1 MQFCFLKDDKEP
13 ERNESTTLILQLTT
27 LKCSCLHIMRH
38 HHAFFVYTD
47 FCKEN
52 RLKLTLLLCTA
63 VWNKVDFWFRRKDRH
78 DKNRV
83 HEHAWVCSHRTWAV
97 LQVPKQKAPCC
108 SCPQRSVSPSNMAH
122 TSFLIT
128 LAQTNT
134 AMRTANPPT
143 VNASTESQ
151 HLFKHK
157 LLLRHPFMG
166 LFSYLWPLGRKDAL
180 KTSATVCLQR

>member
-1 MQFCFLKDDKEP
+1 M
-13 ERNESTTLILQLTT
+13 

-97 LQVPKQKAPCC
+97 LQVLKQKAPCC

-166 LFSYLWPLGRKDAL
+166 LFSYSWPLGRKDAF